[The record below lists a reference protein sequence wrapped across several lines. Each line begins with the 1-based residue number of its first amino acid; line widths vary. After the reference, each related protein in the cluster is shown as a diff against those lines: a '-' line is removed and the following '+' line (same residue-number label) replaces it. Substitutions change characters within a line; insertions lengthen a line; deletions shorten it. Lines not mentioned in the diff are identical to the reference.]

1 MDVSELLTAFPP
13 DPGSAAPGSGGT
25 TAPAPV
31 REVVRELGGV
41 SFAGGL
47 YRVLPAQAVR
57 TWTETAAAAFPDLR
71 GRVTVFGADWSGR
84 LFAADAHRVDD
95 SGEQRVLVLDPGT
108 GQVHE
113 SPSTVA
119 EMHTWE
125 LLEQP
130 HALLQQPGYEKWRLA
145 ADDEQP
151 LSPHECV
158 GYSVPLFLG
167 GEDDPSN
174 QERTDLDVY
183 WHLTG
188 QLLAQAPGAAAITS
202 VTITD
207 DSPRRRWGLR
217 RSRA

>member
-1 MDVSELLTAFPP
+1 MDLSELLTAFPP

-31 REVVRELGGV
+31 REIVGELGGI

-47 YRVLPAQAVR
+47 YRVLPAHAVS
-57 TWTETAAAAFPDLR
+57 TWTQTAQDALPGLH
-71 GRVTVFGADWSGR
+71 GRLTVFGVDWSGR
-84 LFAADAHRVDD
+84 LFAADAARVDD
-95 SGEQRVLVLDPGT
+95 EGQQRVLVLDPGT
-108 GQVHE
+108 GE
-113 SPSTVA
+113 SYESRSTVR

-130 HALLQQPGYEKWRLA
+130 HALLRQPGYERWRLA

-151 LSPHECV
+151 LSLTECV
-158 GYSVPLFLG
+158 GYRVPLFLG
-167 GEDDPSN
+167 GAEDAGN

-188 QLLAQAPGAAAITS
+188 QLLAQAPDAGHVS
-202 VTITD
+202 RVTIRD
-207 DSPRRRWGLR
+207 EPPRRRWGLR